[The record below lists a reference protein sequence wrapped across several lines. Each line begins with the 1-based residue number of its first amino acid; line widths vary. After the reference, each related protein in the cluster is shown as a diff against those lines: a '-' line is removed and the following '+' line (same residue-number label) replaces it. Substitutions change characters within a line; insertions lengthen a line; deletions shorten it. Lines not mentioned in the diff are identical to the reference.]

1 VPTQAGVPE
10 GKARGPALVDAIG
23 VHHFEEILGDGPLV
37 DLPCTEQF
45 EIRLFF
51 GDLLPV
57 FHHIGRV
64 QVHMSV
70 YNHGDSSMD
79 GILSAL

>member
-1 VPTQAGVPE
+1 
-10 GKARGPALVDAIG
+10 
-23 VHHFEEILGDGPLV
+23 V
-37 DLPCTEQF
+37 DLPRTEQF

-64 QVHMSV
+64 QVNMSV
-70 YNHGDSSMD
+70 DDHGDSSMD
-79 GILSAL
+79 EILSAL